1 MTSIE
6 NGNHP
11 SPDRIALFPHSYPD
25 ELHASQAGRLHRES
39 GNISTR
45 HTFATAYGARPF
57 RLTQWI
63 PSNIEVFATRLP
75 GDAAANLEYLLRH
88 NTLYPLF
95 EIFGNAHYD
104 TNSTPVNLRVQLSR
118 MQKRLV
124 GESGATHLCFECL
137 LQDRGSF
144 GIPYIHR
151 SHQIPGVNVCWRHG
165 CRLLNACP
173 YCACP
178 FEPKADLVLAP
189 WEPCP
194 GCQKMLCDS
203 TFFLPEQGSE
213 LELGYAVFAHELL
226 QASPGVINSKVLAAL
241 YGERLREAG
250 YSRGSLIDRIAARA
264 AIEEHY
270 GVEFLHR
277 VDSAIRSG
285 KDSQWVRSLSRS
297 GMHDTPLS
305 RHLLVANFLFGNAD
319 QFLAAA
325 QRLLAES
332 PRQEKVT
339 SVTEATTDQPAPQT
353 QTIEYPTTKIAPEP
367 ICIASSPL
375 SKATSKI
382 VAYLEK
388 KPESTIQ
395 HLWEQHHGAMKRLAR
410 SCALDERWLEQ
421 MRAAATSTEVPAAES
436 LSSSPKDLEHAKKIV
451 AEALVQQAS
460 IEKPIR
466 MTRSFLLRQIG
477 WKQGNF
483 VARERYPLTDAQL
496 DEESESDWHYY
507 ARRITWATLK
517 LGAEGISS
525 RWRQIELSGVE
536 YHRAQLL
543 CSFFSALSPNRTL
556 RTGTIVEILREYQI
570 PRDWEGPAPDLKFR
584 PRGRR
589 HQRKA

>member
-1 MTSIE
+1 MTAIE
-6 NGNHP
+6 NGKHP

-25 ELHASQAGRLHRES
+25 ELHASQAGRLHCES

-45 HTFATAYGARPF
+45 HTFAAAYGSRPF

-75 GDAAANLEYLLRH
+75 GDAAANLEHLLRH

-104 TNSTPVNLRVQLSR
+104 ANSTREDLRLQLSR

-137 LQDRGSF
+137 LQDRESF

-173 YCACP
+173 YCTCP

-194 GCQKMLCDS
+194 GCQKLLCDS
-203 TFFLPEQGSE
+203 AFFLPEQGSE

-226 QASPGVINSKVLAAL
+226 QASPGTINSKFLATL
-241 YGERLREAG
+241 HGKRLREAG
-250 YSRGSLIDRIAARA
+250 YSRGALIDRIAARA

-285 KDSQWVRSLSRS
+285 RDSQWVRSLSRS

-305 RHLLVANFLFGNAD
+305 RHLLVAHFLFGSAD

-325 QRLLAES
+325 LRLLAES
-332 PRQEKVT
+332 PRQEEVT
-339 SVTEATTDQPAPQT
+339 SITEATTDQSAPQPH
-353 QTIEYPTTKIAPEP
+353 TIDYPTTETAPEATNP
-367 ICIASSPL
+367 ERSPL
-375 SKATSKI
+375 SKAISKI
-382 VAYLEK
+382 TAYLEK
-388 KPESTIQ
+388 KPESTIP
-395 HLWEQHHGAMKRLAR
+395 HLWEQHHGAMKRIASDLPDFFGPFIPGKR
-410 SCALDERWLEQ
+410 LPGWWLKNT
-421 MRAAATSTEVPAAES
+421 AA
-436 LSSSPKDLEHAKKIV
+436 
-451 AEALVQQAS
+451 
-460 IEKPIR
+460 
-466 MTRSFLLRQIG
+466 
-477 WKQGNF
+477 
-483 VARERYPLTDAQL
+483 
-496 DEESESDWHYY
+496 
-507 ARRITWATLK
+507 
-517 LGAEGISS
+517 
-525 RWRQIELSGVE
+525 
-536 YHRAQLL
+536 
-543 CSFFSALSPNRTL
+543 
-556 RTGTIVEILREYQI
+556 
-570 PRDWEGPAPDLKFR
+570 
-584 PRGRR
+584 
-589 HQRKA
+589 